1 MATIGKARMT
11 EHGDAGRGSAVRRP
25 PLPRRSRKRWAMA
38 AGLTACWVVLWSVT
52 GSATGATITLLVLGI
67 VIVLG
72 VAGLRALGVTRQH
85 PWVQR
90 LAARP
95 WRDGQDVLQ
104 LALRHLTEV
113 FVVTPTGSRLA
124 PNAVELTLN
133 PDDLASLCERM
144 DIDLIC
150 DSAAEVYAE
159 QVAAHGARFAGP
171 GPAQVQVIADPSVAP
186 GRYRL
191 RQGRPVN
198 AGVPAAYLAAPYDPP
213 LAAPAYEPDL
223 RPVGGSPRYGGF
235 EIHDGRTRGGQANGA
250 PAIGGRAIGGQAHH
264 GRADDG
270 RADDDAVT
278 LGAGSGTS
286 TVMEARHDT
295 IPLLRLLTGDSV
307 TETRTSGARAGRGDV
322 ELRLPEVPTV
332 SREHARFTFSGSQWW
347 IANLGHN
354 GLSVNGQPVAGECPL
369 SSGDSIRW
377 GTRPDALR
385 SLVEI
390 PRER

>member
-1 MATIGKARMT
+1 MVGITSATVRKVRMKERRNAT
-11 EHGDAGRGSAVRRP
+11 RRP
-25 PLPRRSRKRWAMA
+25 PLPRRSRKRWAI
-38 AGLTACWVVLWSVT
+38 AGGIAACWVVLLLLT
-52 GSATGATITLLVLGI
+52 GSATGATVALLVLGL
-67 VIVLG
+67 VGVLG
-72 VAGLRALGVTRQH
+72 VLGMRGLGVTRQH

-90 LAARP
+90 LEARP

-104 LALRHLTEV
+104 LALRHLAEV

-124 PNAVELTLN
+124 PNAVDLTLN

-150 DSAAEVYAE
+150 DSASEVYAE

-198 AGVPAAYLAAPYDPP
+198 AGVPAAYLVAPYEAP
-213 LAAPAYEPDL
+213 LAAPAYDQDV
-223 RPVGGSPRYGGF
+223 RPAVGSPRYGGF
-235 EIHDGRTRGGQANGA
+235 EIHDGRTRGGPANGA
-250 PAIGGRAIGGQAHH
+250 QARG

-278 LGAGSGTS
+278 LGAGAGTS

-347 IANLGHN
+347 IANLGRN
-354 GLSVNGQPVAGECPL
+354 GLLVNGQPVAGECPL
-369 SSGDSIRW
+369 GSGDSIRW

-390 PRER
+390 PRDR